1 LLLIYTQILF
11 KTLLKENKMKKI
23 NPLKKFTFLALISAG
38 LIPSLAIP
46 SQVKADSGYAMT
58 QKQTRIPSFQENI
71 NEKSDYC
78 IILEI
83 IYNVSDC

>member
-1 LLLIYTQILF
+1 
-11 KTLLKENKMKKI
+11 MKKI

-46 SQVKADSGYAMT
+46 SQVKADSGYAVT
-58 QKQTRIPSFQENI
+58 QEQASRPRFEDNI
-71 NEKSDYC
+71 NYKSDYC

>member
-1 LLLIYTQILF
+1 
-11 KTLLKENKMKKI
+11 M
-23 NPLKKFTFLALISAG
+23 
-38 LIPSLAIP
+38 IPSLAIP

>member
-1 LLLIYTQILF
+1 
-11 KTLLKENKMKKI
+11 MKKI
-23 NPLKKFTFLALISAG
+23 NPLKKFTFLALISAVF
-38 LIPSLAIP
+38 ITSLAIP
-46 SQVKADSGYAMT
+46 YEAKADSGYLMT
-58 QKQTRIPSFQENI
+58 QKQTRRTSFQENI